1 MKIEVYKGIENGNL
15 REFKLPAYYI
25 PSSHV
30 RLMSV
35 NVLLRE
41 FAGEDIIIRPDGLTL
56 NGIKGSKHRGKVFVP
71 FNIHSRLPVSIGHRH
86 NNKYTSDQDET
97 TIRCQSV
104 YNVQP
109 VVSASNINLS
119 PAEKELLRWHQ
130 RLGHIAF
137 NKVQH
142 LMKTG
147 VLAFSEATKRLQR
160 TACRLQP
167 IKCAACQYAKQRARS
182 APGIKRQIIKDR
194 EGVISQGQLIPGQE
208 VCVDHFI
215 CSSKGRLF
223 TSRGA
228 TKESDMYRHLV
239 NEQCSKIGGSNSF

>member
-1 MKIEVYKGIENGNL
+1 M
-15 REFKLPAYYI
+15 A
-25 PSSHV
+25 
-30 RLMSV
+30 
-35 NVLLRE
+35 
-41 FAGEDIIIRPDGLTL
+41 
-56 NGIKGSKHRGKVFVP
+56 KVFAP

-86 NNKYTSDQDET
+86 NKSTSDQDDT
-97 TIRCQSV
+97 FIQCHSV
-104 YNVQP
+104 NNVQS

-147 VLAFSEATKRLQR
+147 VLGFSEATKRLQR

-182 APGIKRQIIKDR
+182 APGIKRQII
-194 EGVISQGQLIPGQE
+194 
-208 VCVDHFI
+208 
-215 CSSKGRLF
+215 
-223 TSRGA
+223 
-228 TKESDMYRHLV
+228 
-239 NEQCSKIGGSNSF
+239 